1 MNNKRNSFLTEAMGE
16 CWHEWGPTICEFKA
30 KCQKCGKVTSVHYFG
45 QFFDRQGI
53 DFSTWE
59 SFGKLWTWAIDQEWF
74 YLMMAH
80 HGCGPVDI
88 VNPELFADEVY
99 KFLLTEDNH
108 EML

>member
-1 MNNKRNSFLTEAMGE
+1 
-16 CWHEWGPTICEFKA
+16 
-30 KCQKCGKVTSVHYFG
+30 
-45 QFFDRQGI
+45 
-53 DFSTWE
+53 
-59 SFGKLWTWAIDQEWF
+59 
-74 YLMMAH
+74 MMAH